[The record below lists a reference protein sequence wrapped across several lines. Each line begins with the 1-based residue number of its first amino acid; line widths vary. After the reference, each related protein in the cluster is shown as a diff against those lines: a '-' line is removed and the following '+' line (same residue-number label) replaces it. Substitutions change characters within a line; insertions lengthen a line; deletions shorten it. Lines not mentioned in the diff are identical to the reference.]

1 MDSFAETQSQL
12 LKQKGE
18 NRYKKKIHIGIA
30 LRCVNIY
37 AIG

>member
-1 MDSFAETQSQL
+1 MCSLDETQSQI

-18 NRYKKKIHIGIA
+18 SVYDKKINIGIA
-30 LRCVNIY
+30 LCCINIY